1 MAGLSGDGGNRTH
14 GVVPPKKSAAAYVR
28 DVEFHLQRAEHSA
41 RFYRR
46 EFHKP
51 AQIMELLPPCVQA
64 MRCYCAAHAKGRDA
78 IGPCDANEDVEP

>member
-41 RFYRR
+41 RFAEFYGAPAKPMQEVRLLASRLRR
-46 EFHKP
+46 
-51 AQIMELLPPCVQA
+51 
-64 MRCYCAAHAKGRDA
+64 RAAEARQ
-78 IGPCDANEDVEP
+78 